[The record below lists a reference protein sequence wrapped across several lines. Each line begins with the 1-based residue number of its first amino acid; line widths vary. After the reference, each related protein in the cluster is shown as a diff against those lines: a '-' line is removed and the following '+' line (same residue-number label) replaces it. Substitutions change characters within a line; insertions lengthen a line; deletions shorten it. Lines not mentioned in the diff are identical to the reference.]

1 MILYCPVYH
10 REAMMFRTKLCE
22 LLGIQYPIIQGGMVW
37 ICMHELA
44 AAVSEAGG
52 LGVLAGGS
60 MTVEE
65 LAEEIALTKAATK
78 KPFGVNIPLLR
89 PDAEALIDTT
99 IAGGAAAV
107 VSSAGNPKRFTQK
120 IHDAG
125 LKVVHVSPNVGLAA
139 KAETAG
145 VDAIVGEG
153 IEAGGHDGFD
163 EITTM
168 ALIPQ
173 LVKWVQVPV
182 IAAGGIAD
190 ARGFVAALALGAQ
203 GVQMGTR
210 FAATFEARAHRNFK
224 EAILGVG
231 DTGTTVSARTLGP
244 TRAIKNKLTE
254 RIAEA
259 ERAGVSKE
267 ELYDLIGEGRSQM
280 ASVDGNIEEG
290 TVYCGQIGGVITE
303 LMHAGDVV
311 RQTIGEAER
320 LVGEL
325 SAAAKR

>member
-1 MILYCPVYH
+1 
-10 REAMMFRTKLCE
+10 MFRTRLCE
-22 LLGIQYPIIQGGMVW
+22 ILGIQYPIIQGGMVW
-37 ICMHELA
+37 ICMHELV

-52 LGVLAGGS
+52 FGVLAGGS
-60 MTVEE
+60 MTCEE
-65 LAEEIALTKAATK
+65 LAKEIRLTKSATK

-99 IAGGAAAV
+99 IAGSAAAV

-125 LKVVHVSPNVGLAA
+125 LKVVHVSPNVGLAV
-139 KAETAG
+139 KAQEAG

-173 LVKWVQVPV
+173 LARRLQVPV

-190 ARGFVAALALGAQ
+190 GRGFLAALALGAQ

-210 FAATFEARAHRNFK
+210 FAATFEARAHPKFK
-224 EAILGVG
+224 EAIISVN
-231 DTGTTVSARTLGP
+231 DTGTIISARTLGP
-244 TRAIKNKLTE
+244 TRAVKNQLTE

-259 ERAGVSKE
+259 ERACVSKE
-267 ELYDLIGEGRSQM
+267 ELFELIGEGRSRM
-280 ASVDGNIEEG
+280 AAVDGDVEEG
-290 TVYCGQIGGVITE
+290 TVYCGQIGGLITE

-311 RQTIGEAER
+311 RDTIQGAER
-320 LVGEL
+320 LLRDLAGGGTVLGGIC
-325 SAAAKR
+325 

>member
-1 MILYCPVYH
+1 
-10 REAMMFRTKLCE
+10 MFRTKLCE
-22 LLGIQYPIIQGGMVW
+22 ILGIQYPIIQGGMVW
-37 ICMHELA
+37 ICMHELV

-60 MTVEE
+60 MTTDE
-65 LAEEIALTKAATK
+65 LAQEIELTKAGTK

-99 IAGGAAAV
+99 IAGGAAAI
-107 VSSAGNPKRFTQK
+107 VSSAGNPNRFTKK
-120 IHDAG
+120 IQDAG

-139 KAETAG
+139 KAEAAG

-173 LVKWVQVPV
+173 LVEWVKVPV

-210 FAATFEARAHRNFK
+210 FAATFEARAHPKFK
-224 EAILGVG
+224 DAILGVG

-244 TRAIKNKLTE
+244 TRAVKNKLTE

-259 ERAGVSKE
+259 EKACVPRE
-267 ELYDLIGEGRSQM
+267 QLLELIGEGRSRM
-280 ASVDGNIEEG
+280 ASVDGDVDEG
-290 TVYCGQIGGVITE
+290 TVYCGQIGGLIRE

-311 RQTIGEAER
+311 REVVEGAER
-320 LVGEL
+320 LVREL
-325 SAAAKR
+325 GAGLQK

>member
-1 MILYCPVYH
+1 
-10 REAMMFRTKLCE
+10 MFRTRLCDI
-22 LLGIQYPIIQGGMVW
+22 LGIKYPIIQGGMVW
-37 ICMHELA
+37 ICMHELT

-60 MTVEE
+60 MTSEE
-65 LAEEIALTKAATK
+65 LAEEIRLTKSATK

-89 PDAEALIDTT
+89 PDAETLIDTT

-107 VSSAGNPKRFTQK
+107 ISSAGNPKRFTKK
-120 IHDAG
+120 IQDAG
-125 LKVVHVSPNVGLAA
+125 LKVVHVSPNVGLAV

-145 VDAIVGEG
+145 VDAVVGEG

-173 LVKWVQVPV
+173 LVERLTVPV

-190 ARGFVAALALGAQ
+190 GRGFAAALALGAQ

-210 FAATFEARAHRNFK
+210 FAATFEARAHSKFK
-224 EAILGVG
+224 EAIIGVG

-244 TRAIKNKLTE
+244 TRAVKNRLTE
-254 RIAEA
+254 KIAEA
-259 ERAGVSKE
+259 ERACASKE
-267 ELYDLIGEGRSQM
+267 ELFELIGEGRSRM
-280 ASVDGNIEEG
+280 ASVDGDVEEG
-290 TVYCGQIGGVITE
+290 TVYCGQIGGLITG

-311 RQTIGEAER
+311 RETIEGAEK
-320 LVGEL
+320 VVKEL
-325 SAAAKR
+325 EAAARR

>member
-1 MILYCPVYH
+1 
-10 REAMMFRTKLCE
+10 MFRTKLCDI
-22 LLGIQYPIIQGGMVW
+22 LGIQYPIIQGGMVW
-37 ICMHELA
+37 ICMHELV

-60 MTVEE
+60 MTPEE
-65 LAEEIALTKAATK
+65 LAEEIKLTKAATK

-89 PDAEALIDTT
+89 PDAETLIDTT

-107 VSSAGNPKRFTQK
+107 VSSAGNPKRFTGK

-125 LKVVHVSPNVGLAA
+125 LKVVHVSPNVGLAV
-139 KAETAG
+139 KAESAG

-173 LVKWVQVPV
+173 LVAQLSVPV

-190 ARGFVAALALGAQ
+190 GRGFVAALALGAQ

-210 FAATFEARAHRNFK
+210 FAATFEARAHDKFK

-231 DTGTTVSARTLGP
+231 DAGTIVSARTLGP
-244 TRAIKNKLTE
+244 TRAVKNRLTE
-254 RIAEA
+254 KIAEA
-259 ERAGVSKE
+259 EKACVSKE
-267 ELYDLIGEGRSQM
+267 ELLEMIGEGRSRM
-280 ASVDGNIEEG
+280 ASVDGDVEEG
-290 TVYCGQIGGVITE
+290 TVYCGQIGGLITE

-311 RQTIGEAER
+311 KETIAGGEKIVKEMAE
-320 LVGEL
+320 
-325 SAAAKR
+325 AAKR

>member
-1 MILYCPVYH
+1 
-10 REAMMFRTKLCE
+10 MFRTTLCDT
-22 LLGIQYPIIQGGMVW
+22 LGIDYPIIQGGMVW
-37 ICMHELA
+37 ICTHELV

-60 MTVEE
+60 MTPEE
-65 LAEEIALTKAATK
+65 LAEEIRLTKAATK

-89 PDAEALIDTT
+89 PDAEALIGVTVT
-99 IAGGAAAV
+99 GGARVV
-107 VSSAGNPKRFTQK
+107 VSSAGNPKRFTKRIQ
-120 IHDAG
+120 DAG

-139 KAETAG
+139 KAEEAG
-145 VDAIVGEG
+145 VDAVVGEG

-163 EITTM
+163 EIATM

-173 LVKWVQVPV
+173 LVKWLRVPV

-210 FAATFEARAHRNFK
+210 FAATHEAKAHPKFK

-231 DTGTTVSARTLGP
+231 DTGTVVSARTLGP
-244 TRAIKNKLTE
+244 TRAVRNKLTE
-254 RIAEA
+254 KIAEA

-267 ELYDLIGEGRSQM
+267 ELLDLIGEGRSRM
-280 ASVDGNIEEG
+280 AAVDGDVEEG
-290 TVYCGQIGGVITE
+290 TVYCGQIGGLITE

-311 RQTIGEAER
+311 RQTIEGAEK
-320 LVGEL
+320 LVKEL
-325 SAAAKR
+325 GVTAQR

>member
-1 MILYCPVYH
+1 
-10 REAMMFRTKLCE
+10 MFRTKLCDI
-22 LLGIQYPIIQGGMVW
+22 LNIQYPSIQGGMVW

-60 MTVEE
+60 MTPEE
-65 LAEEIALTKAATK
+65 LAEEIRRTKAVTT

-89 PDAEALIDTT
+89 PDAETLIDVAV
-99 IAGGAAAV
+99 AGGAAAV
-107 VSSAGNPKRFTQK
+107 VSSAGNPKRFTKK
-120 IHDAG
+120 IQDAG
-125 LKVVHVSPNVGLAA
+125 LKVVHVSPNVSLAS
-139 KAETAG
+139 KAEDAG
-145 VDAIVGEG
+145 VDAVVGEG

-173 LVKWVQVPV
+173 LVERLGIPV

-190 ARGFVAALALGAQ
+190 GRGLVAALALGAQ

-210 FAATFEARAHRNFK
+210 FAATFEARAHPKFK
-224 EAILGVG
+224 EAILSVN
-231 DTGTTVSARTLGP
+231 DTGTVISARTLGP
-244 TRAIKNKLTE
+244 TRAVKNKLTE

-259 ERAGVSKE
+259 ERACVPKE
-267 ELYDLIGEGRSQM
+267 ELLELIGEGRSRM
-280 ASVDGNIEEG
+280 ASVDGDVDEG

-303 LMHAGDVV
+303 LKHAGDVV
-311 RQTIGEAER
+311 KGTIEEAEK
-320 LVGEL
+320 VVKEL
-325 SAAAKR
+325 GAAAHR